1 MASTESEIR
10 AFLDSQSEAIRTKN
24 INRLMSFYSPGII
37 YFDVVPPLQ
46 YAGAAALRDR
56 FLDWFDRF
64 EGAIDQEMGDLNISG
79 SGDVAVACML
89 IRAGGALKDG
99 RTVKYWVR
107 ATTCC
112 QRSNQRWLITHEHIS
127 LPVDMKSGSA
137 VMDLTP

>member
-10 AFLDSQSEAIRTKN
+10 DFLDSQSEAIRMKN
-24 INRLMSFYSPGII
+24 IDRLMSFYSPGIV

-56 FLDWFDRF
+56 FLDWFGRF
-64 EGAIDQEMGDLNISG
+64 EGSIGQEMRDLHISA

-89 IRAGGALKDG
+89 IRAGGTLKDG
-99 RTVKYWVR
+99 RKVKYWVR